1 MLGNIAGNVAD
12 KGLLN
17 KLGDYIDKKINQ
29 YYDGQSQSAKP
40 LEYATTSDNSKSLGQ
55 GQLKVGHAE
64 TDNSKSLGQGQLKV
78 GHAET
83 DNSKSLG
90 QSQFNRNRVV
100 FNSQKSPRRSKNKK
114 TRYISNQNQNLDSV
128 EYKEKTEKKL

>member
-40 LEYATTSDNSKSLGQ
+40 LEYVTTSDTLKSSEQ
-55 GQLKVGHAE
+55 GQSKVGHAE
-64 TDNSKSLGQGQLKV
+64 TDTLKS
-78 GHAET
+78 
-83 DNSKSLG
+83 S
-90 QSQFNRNRVV
+90 
-100 FNSQKSPRRSKNKK
+100 
-114 TRYISNQNQNLDSV
+114 
-128 EYKEKTEKKL
+128 

>member
-40 LEYATTSDNSKSLGQ
+40 LEYVTTSDTLKSLGQ
-55 GQLKVGHAE
+55 GQSKVGHAE
-64 TDNSKSLGQGQLKV
+64 TDNSKSLGQGQSKV

-90 QSQFNRNRVV
+90 QGQSKVGHAETD
-100 FNSQKSPRRSKNKK
+100 NSKSLG
-114 TRYISNQNQNLDSV
+114 QG
-128 EYKEKTEKKL
+128 

>member
-1 MLGNIAGNVAD
+1 
-12 KGLLN
+12 
-17 KLGDYIDKKINQ
+17 
-29 YYDGQSQSAKP
+29 GQS
-40 LEYATTSDNSKSLGQ
+40 
-55 GQLKVGHAE
+55 
-64 TDNSKSLGQGQLKV
+64 QLKV

>member
-40 LEYATTSDNSKSLGQ
+40 LEYVTTSDTLKSSEQ
-55 GQLKVGHAE
+55 GQSKVGHAE
-64 TDNSKSLGQGQLKV
+64 TDTLKSSEQGQSNENKSLGQGQSN
-78 GHAET
+78 E
-83 DNSKSLG
+83 NKSLG
-90 QSQFNRNRVV
+90 QGQSNEN
-100 FNSQKSPRRSKNKK
+100 KSLGQGQSNENKSLGQGQ
-114 TRYISNQNQNLDSV
+114 SNGNKS
-128 EYKEKTEKKL
+128 